1 MGLNRDLLKLE
12 ANDRREEQFEA
23 AGGQCVVCGG
33 WLREGVPQLAHRV
46 INSKF
51 NQDAIRPEVLHH
63 PMNTIP
69 VDSLR
74 CNSAVIVRGQEDH
87 ELIARINR
95 VVSGEESVDLRLY
108 YSELREVFFRK
119 GNRAYR

>member
-1 MGLNRDLLKLE
+1 MTAVAKMD
-12 ANDRREEQFEA
+12 ANDRREDQFEA
-23 AGGQCVVCGG
+23 TGGQCVVCGG
-33 WLREGVPQLAHRV
+33 WLSEGVPQLAHRV

-74 CNSAVIVRGQEDH
+74 CNSAVIIRGQEDH
-87 ELIARINR
+87 ELIARIIGCFRVKNR
-95 VVSGEESVDLRLY
+95 WTFGCTI
-108 YSELREVFFRK
+108 SELREAFFRK
-119 GNRAYR
+119 GNQAYR